1 MWIRSSVT
9 SESSGGAAV
18 PSPAPEPEGVDREH
32 AFLHARHAL
41 QSAGGRET
49 TVRYGIAALTLMFG
63 VLGAVSMFTPD
74 GSAGS
79 PPRMI
84 AMAIIATS
92 TVPFAVLVS
101 QMSLATAWWSK
112 TGRLRGMNNSFAI
125 YADVGLASAL
135 ATFQSPVLVLAA
147 SSLFGVVGGY
157 VANFVHLRI
166 VIVHMVFSTTTIV
179 TTAAFAVAQ
188 GVGVATAGYLA
199 LVALTSA
206 NGLVLL
212 LRNYSLSFKRAL
224 QIQLDYTTTDPLTG
238 VLNRRGFTA
247 AMAGVAARPGRPF
260 AVVMIDIDHYKSIN
274 DRYGHAVGDAVLTRL
289 AQRIR
294 STAGPD
300 AVVGRLGGDEF
311 AIAAQ
316 LGHDALERM
325 ARRLSVP
332 ASGLVGGRIVTMSV
346 GAVCVD
352 PLPPIPR
359 GEADSFLAEYLNQA
373 DTALLSAKHAGRNTY
388 VVVTADTEQ
397 ASETA

>member
-1 MWIRSSVT
+1 MPDPSSD
-9 SESSGGAAV
+9 
-18 PSPAPEPEGVDREH
+18 GVDREP

-41 QSAGGRET
+41 QSAGGHET
-49 TVRYGIAALTLMFG
+49 LARYGIAALTLLCG
-63 VLGAVSMFTPD
+63 VLGTMSMFTPD

-84 AMAIIATS
+84 AMAIIAAS

-101 QMSLATAWWSK
+101 QMSLDTAWWSK
-112 TGRLRGMNNSFAI
+112 SGRLRGLNNSFAI
-125 YADVGLASAL
+125 YADVGLAFGL

-147 SSLFGVVGGY
+147 SSLFGVIGGY

-166 VIVHMVFSTTTIV
+166 VIVHMVFTTAIIV

-188 GVGVATAGYLA
+188 GVGVATVVYLA

-224 QIQLDYTTTDPLTG
+224 QIQLAYTTTDPLTG

-247 AMAGVAARPGRPF
+247 AMEGVAARPGRPF

-332 ASGLVGGRIVTMSV
+332 ASGLVGGRIVTMSI

-352 PLPPIPR
+352 PLPPLPKGR
-359 GEADSFLAEYLNQA
+359 ADAVLAAYLNQA
-373 DTALLSAKHAGRNTY
+373 DTALLAAKHSGRNTY
-388 VVVTADTEQ
+388 VVAAADSAQAADT
-397 ASETA
+397 A